1 MPNTRED
8 PQDEPTFRVTDR
20 RRVTPEGAH
29 DPEQAPAPQA
39 ERAPEPPPRSETP
52 PREAEGKGE
61 EFLRLPVADLL
72 RIFIAELQMRALIHT
87 GVIPNPQTHLVAKDL
102 PQAQLAIDCMAALI
116 EQLRSVA
123 APAEHDQLQQ
133 ILADLRLTFVQESGG

>member
-20 RRVTPEGAH
+20 RRVTSEGAH
-29 DPEQAPAPQA
+29 ESEQAPPCQA
-39 ERAPEPPPRSETP
+39 ERTPEPPPRAETP
-52 PREAEGKGE
+52 PREAQGEGE

-87 GVIPNPQTHLVAKDL
+87 GVIPNPQTDLVAKDL
-102 PQAQLAIDCMAALI
+102 PQAQLAIDGMAALI

-123 APAEHDQLQQ
+123 APAEHDQLRQ
-133 ILADLRLTFVQESGG
+133 ILADLRLTFVRESGA